1 VTLSSSRAPLPGRI
15 RRTRP
20 VTNNGKAFPQYCSAF
35 VHSFFTSSQVCLLIS
50 GSQSRPCSDAYHQQ
64 FKRVQHPT
72 LSLQPRPVPVGWQH
86 TTARLFEF
94 PMSLYFSPP
103 NMPHKWR
110 PVWTTTFLRTSD
122 WERFLGGQWI
132 RNERGLT
139 VGWVVWGQ
147 SYLNRNASVAFS
159 GLGPSESVEAQGG
172 ERSGSQ
178 SLTTRNGMERA
189 IETCNPWWE
198 GRKFLSIV
206 QVRLFVYCYLPPFL
220 PTSIILV
227 QFLPLNICFPH
238 TFSASSSY
246 ISSFSFFTAQRFNSS
261 NPLPPPSLC
270 GYHRRTEVHAT
281 TPCACFVGPNCDLFG
296 RCVGSALNNVST
308 LPHLLD
314 ANSKS
319 RCTIRIR

>member
-1 VTLSSSRAPLPGRI
+1 
-15 RRTRP
+15 
-20 VTNNGKAFPQYCSAF
+20 
-35 VHSFFTSSQVCLLIS
+35 
-50 GSQSRPCSDAYHQQ
+50 
-64 FKRVQHPT
+64 
-72 LSLQPRPVPVGWQH
+72 
-86 TTARLFEF
+86 
-94 PMSLYFSPP
+94 MSLYFSPP

-110 PVWTTTFLRTSD
+110 PVWTTMFLRMSD

-172 ERSGSQ
+172 ECAGSQ

-220 PTSIILV
+220 LTSIILV

-238 TFSASSSY
+238 TFIASSSH
-246 ISSFSFFTAQRFNSS
+246 ISSFSFLYSATIQRLKLTLLLRF
-261 NPLPPPSLC
+261 C
-270 GYHRRTEVHAT
+270 GYHRRTEIHAT
-281 TPCACFVGPNCDLFG
+281 APCACFVEPDHDLFG
-296 RCVGSALNNVST
+296 GCVGSAPNNVSI
-308 LPHLLD
+308 LPHLLEPTR
-314 ANSKS
+314 NLQVQSTS
-319 RCTIRIR
+319 VRHSFLQ